1 MVIQKKQ
8 NRKKKKI
15 VVEPGKIVLVP
26 NLPPSSKALF
36 LFTNNIAN
44 KGIQR
49 NKLFKK
55 KMYEPRKE
63 MLFQQAVQFKL

>member
-15 VVEPGKIVLVP
+15 VVELGKIVLVP

-36 LFTNNIAN
+36 LLTNNIAN
-44 KGIQR
+44 KGINTEEQISQEK
-49 NKLFKK
+49 N
-55 KMYEPRKE
+55 
-63 MLFQQAVQFKL
+63 V